1 MLQRISDI
9 QSVVLKGIVILLV
22 SVLCIYAV
30 FSIWGN
36 IVLGR
41 AENPETGF
49 PSKRSA
55 PYQFTFATTGQTLF
69 AKKYETI
76 EKANPQIYRL
86 PTGYYS
92 MVDKKAVF
100 IKSPLELDERL
111 WGEIDVKRR

>member
-9 QSVVLKGIVILLV
+9 QSVILKGIAILLA
-22 SVLCIYAV
+22 SVLCVYAV
-30 FSIWGN
+30 LSIWGN
-36 IVLGR
+36 IALNR

-55 PYQFTFATTGQTLF
+55 PYQFTIATTGQFLF

-76 EKANPQIYRL
+76 EKSDPQVYSL
-86 PTGYYS
+86 PSGYYT

-100 IKSPLELDERL
+100 IKSPLDLDERL
-111 WGEIDVKRR
+111 WGEIVVKRR

>member
-1 MLQRISDI
+1 MLQIISEI
-9 QSVVLKGIVILLV
+9 QSVILKGIVILLIGILGV
-22 SVLCIYAV
+22 YAV
-30 FSIWGN
+30 LSIWGN
-36 IVLGR
+36 IALGR
-41 AENPETGF
+41 AQNPDTGF
-49 PSKRSA
+49 PSKMSA

-86 PTGYYS
+86 LAGYYS